1 MGRESR
7 FIMPPVARLLSRI
20 LAAVLC
26 LIAASPLLA
35 SDRFVG
41 WLSDGTKVSA
51 SRLPA
56 WPVPGSPT
64 YFDGRNVLGD
74 KNPVRLLRDRQA
86 SVSLKGPYLVLANGD
101 VLTGACTQ
109 LEPPSGQQGEPLWIN
124 VQLESLLPI
133 SGTMIP
139 VRTDRVTRIVGSSDS
154 SLRAHEPPPGTVEL
168 TSGRR
173 LVARSIRWKEYGLA
187 MLTEGGIVE
196 ANYSEIAEAVFP
208 GVDVTTAVVDDNL
221 LAGGTSAT
229 SIARFQMMSG
239 AVLTASRVSREMERS
254 RRRGRTTNDVFYYVQ
269 PAWAAQPIAVPEPE
283 IAWCGYR
290 AADEAPLS
298 LLKAELLSS
307 RGIVGPA
314 QKWSRNTS
322 SASLLP
328 ASGSFEADLGLAT
341 HSHSELAFDLP
352 SGASNLITA
361 VGLDQ
366 AVGQGG
372 CVRCKIVAENPEGK
386 VLWDSGILLGAYGP
400 KPTGQINVAGLSRVV
415 LVTEF
420 AHDDRPKGADPFD
433 LRDQVV
439 WLAPLVKMDLQAA
452 HPQML
457 LSMLGAL
464 PDWELKGDGWKGLAI
479 SSRWNT
485 TTLGWDLVVSLPRG
499 VELKLARKLKVTAA
513 SDIVELRTV
522 CPVEL
527 EEHDFHLIVDGQ
539 PVDWLANTD
548 RDRLRAWVARYYSKN
563 AYRNDPQDSL
573 MGDRLAYWWNLKPWR
588 GKEVALELT
597 LAGSAEQNEIAW
609 RGFAVRS
616 AIANLAAEEESVEP
630 DVLLSTLKP
639 THLAG
644 PRETIE
650 PAVNAVPDN
659 DLTPVRF
666 LGQQFTGG
674 WGMRRESVLKFAI
687 EPDYTKFVAVIG
699 GCRQIA
705 GPLQVLIDDR
715 PVWETPLVNNL
726 LPAEQIEID
735 IPPGSKTLTF
745 TVGANGSYDGAAAFV
760 NAGFM
765 LSDDQH
771 AK

>member
-1 MGRESR
+1 
-7 FIMPPVARLLSRI
+7 MPPVARFISPTS
-20 LAAVLC
+20 AAVLC
-26 LIAASPLLA
+26 LFVAFPISA

-41 WLSDGTKVSA
+41 WLADGSKVS
-51 SRLPA
+51 SSTLPA

-64 YFDGRNVLGD
+64 YFGGRNVLGE

-86 SVSLKGPYLVLANGD
+86 SVSLKAPFLILANGD

-124 VQLESLLPI
+124 VQLESLLPV
-133 SGTMIP
+133 SGTLIP
-139 VRTDRVTRIVGSSDS
+139 VRTDRVARIVGSSDS
-154 SLRAHEPPPGTVEL
+154 ALRNAEPPPGTVEL

-196 ANYSEIAEAVFP
+196 ANYTEIADAVFP

-221 LAGGTSAT
+221 LAGGTSSS

-239 AVLTASRVSREMERS
+239 AVLTTSRVSREMERS

-269 PAWAAQPIAVPEPE
+269 PAWAAQPIAIPEPE

-298 LLKAELLSS
+298 LLKAELLASH
-307 RGIVGPA
+307 GIIGPS
-314 QKWSRNTS
+314 QKWSRNSS
-322 SASLLP
+322 SASSLP
-328 ASGSFEADLGLAT
+328 ASGSFEADLGIAT

-352 SGASNLITA
+352 PGASTLITA

-372 CVRCKIVAENPEGK
+372 CVRCKIIANNAGGK
-386 VLWDSGILLGAYGP
+386 VLWDSGILLGAQGP
-400 KPTGQINVAGLSRVV
+400 KSTGPIEVAGHARVV

-420 AHDDRPKGADPFD
+420 AHDDRPAGADPFD

-439 WLAPLVKMDLQAA
+439 WLAPLVKLDLQSA

-464 PDWELKGDGWKGLAI
+464 PDWQLKGDGWKRIAI

-499 VELKLARKLKVTAA
+499 AELKLARKLNVTAA

-527 EEHDFHLIVDGQ
+527 EEHEFRLTVDGE
-539 PVDWLANTD
+539 PLDWLASTD

-563 AYRNDPQDSL
+563 NFRNDPQDSH

-588 GKEVALELT
+588 GKQVALELT
-597 LAGSAEQNEIAW
+597 LAGTAEQNEIAW

-616 AIANLAAEEESVEP
+616 AIANLPDDQGPVEP
-630 DVLLSTLKP
+630 DVLLSTLTP
-639 THLAG
+639 THIAG
-644 PRETIE
+644 PREAIE

-687 EPDYTKFVAVIG
+687 EPDYRKFVAVVG

-705 GPLQVLIDDR
+705 GPIQILIDDR

-726 LPAEQIEID
+726 LPAEQIELES
-735 IPPGSKTLTF
+735 PPDSKTLTF

-765 LSDDQH
+765 LSED
-771 AK
+771 